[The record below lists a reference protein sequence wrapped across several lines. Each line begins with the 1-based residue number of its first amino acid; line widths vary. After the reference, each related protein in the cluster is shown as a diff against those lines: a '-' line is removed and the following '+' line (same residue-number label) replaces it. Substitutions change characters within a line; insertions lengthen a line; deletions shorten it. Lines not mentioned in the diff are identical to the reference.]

1 MCFTLRL
8 GKLRLNCI
16 DEWMITV
23 RVYSYNPVFV
33 QVYTDSL
40 KVKPISLW
48 QAVTNTGN
56 MPTTAPKNETLYSVK
71 DLSKLTKNNKMGPIV
86 VFAEGTTTNGRAL
99 LQFAPLFKDY
109 TVTDKDGSFHIMA
122 FK

>member
-1 MCFTLRL
+1 MV
-8 GKLRLNCI
+8 
-16 DEWMITV
+16 TV

-33 QVYTDSL
+33 QVYTDSH

-48 QAVTNTGN
+48 QAITNTGN

-71 DLSKLTKNNKMGPIV
+71 DLSKLAKNNKMGPIV

-99 LQFAPLFKDY
+99 LQFVSLFKDY
-109 TVTDKDGSFHIMA
+109 TVTDKDGSFHIMS